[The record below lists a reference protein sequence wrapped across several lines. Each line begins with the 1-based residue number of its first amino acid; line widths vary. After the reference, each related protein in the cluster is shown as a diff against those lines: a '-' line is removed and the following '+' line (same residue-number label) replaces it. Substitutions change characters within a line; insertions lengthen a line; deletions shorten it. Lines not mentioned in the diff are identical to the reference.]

1 MQTYTIIKDRA
12 KRANI
17 SLSQL
22 CKDTGI
28 SRDTLEKWKK
38 REPNTLVILE
48 KLNTALSNAEEQN
61 YTKMIDNTLNKTK

>member
-1 MQTYTIIKDRA
+1 MKTYTIIKDRA

-22 CKDTGI
+22 CKGIGI

-48 KLNTALSNAEEQN
+48 KLNAALSNAEEQN
-61 YTKMIDNTLNKTK
+61 YTKMIDNTLKKSK